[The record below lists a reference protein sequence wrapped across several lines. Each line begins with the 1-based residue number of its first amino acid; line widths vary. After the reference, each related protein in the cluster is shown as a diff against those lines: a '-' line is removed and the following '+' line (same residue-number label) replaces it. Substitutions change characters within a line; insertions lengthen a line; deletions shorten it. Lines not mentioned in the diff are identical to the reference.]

1 MYLSI
6 SDSSVESCT
15 ISLGD
20 FFAEMIAP
28 PEIFGI
34 SLGGE
39 KYTESSF
46 RDLEEKTNEEEEPR
60 KRIWEETITKYL
72 APPVAFSMF

>member
-1 MYLSI
+1 
-6 SDSSVESCT
+6 
-15 ISLGD
+15 
-20 FFAEMIAP
+20 MIAP

-60 KRIWEETITKYL
+60 KRI
-72 APPVAFSMF
+72 